1 VIRLE
6 LDRSRPPAGT
16 VVILNSGPDA
26 VRLWRTGN
34 SWGDEVLSFDV
45 MRDGLTARVVR
56 RPQVYT
62 RNVPSSVS
70 VPPGGSHELPFDLG
84 DGSWDSDEPLDSFA
98 GVGAR
103 LVAVYE
109 VPETPEAAVHGVWTG
124 RVQSEPVALEAS

>member
-1 VIRLE
+1 VIRVE
-6 LDRSRPPAGT
+6 LDRSRPPGGM
-16 VVILNSGPDA
+16 VVIVNSGPDA

-34 SWGDEVLSFDV
+34 SWGDEVLSFDL

-70 VPPGGSHELPFDLG
+70 VPPGGNHELPFDLG

-98 GVGAR
+98 EPGAR

-124 RVQSEPVALEAS
+124 RVESEPVALEAP